1 MINKL
6 TWGLFAFFAIGVGL
20 YPLLFLVMDMS
31 KGLLS
36 TKPEEVVNNSLYQ
49 FIFHQHIYMGGLAL
63 LVGWSQFSS
72 KIRNRFLG
80 LHRALGKTYL
90 IAVLLSGTAGLYIAF
105 FATGGIIPISGFS
118 ILAVIWLY
126 SSTAAYLAIRNRDID
141 RHQEW
146 MIRSYALCFGA
157 VTFRIMG
164 PLLQFGFDM
173 EFIPAYKIISWAA
186 WILNLSVAEVII
198 RNKRRAAVVA

>member
-1 MINKL
+1 
-6 TWGLFAFFAIGVGL
+6 
-20 YPLLFLVMDMS
+20 MDMS

>member
-1 MINKL
+1 MDSQFNYVTRLDIKFDHLEKMDINKMVQECTDKWFNQTL
-6 TWGLFAFFAIGVGL
+6 TQ
-20 YPLLFLVMDMS
+20 
-31 KGLLS
+31 
-36 TKPEEVVNNSLYQ
+36 VND
-49 FIFHQHIYMGGLAL
+49 
-63 LVGWSQFSS
+63 
-72 KIRNRFLG
+72 
-80 LHRALGKTYL
+80 
-90 IAVLLSGTAGLYIAF
+90 
-105 FATGGIIPISGFS
+105 
-118 ILAVIWLY
+118 
-126 SSTAAYLAIRNRDID
+126 RDID